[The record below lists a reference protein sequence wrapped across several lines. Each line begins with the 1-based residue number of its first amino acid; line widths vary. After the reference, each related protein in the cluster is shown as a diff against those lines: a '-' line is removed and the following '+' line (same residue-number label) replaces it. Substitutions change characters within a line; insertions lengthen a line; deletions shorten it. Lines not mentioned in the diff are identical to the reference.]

1 MSPAKLS
8 IDYEKEL
15 NEQQLEAVRHID
27 GPLLVIAG
35 AGSGKTR
42 TLVYR
47 VAFLVENRIK
57 AQNILLLTFT
67 RKAAQEMLRRASTL
81 LDERC
86 SDVAGGTY
94 HSFSYLIL
102 RKYADKIGFKRGFT
116 VLDRSDSEDLIN
128 LIRADMGLSLKETR
142 FPRKDTLGDIFSKAA
157 NCLTDATSILEKQ
170 YPQFFH
176 LAEDIEVVRKRYE
189 ETKKDDNLMDY
200 DDLLV
205 YLKELLEKN
214 PGTRERLSSLYR
226 YIMVDEYQ
234 DTNKIQ
240 SSITSLLASGHGNV
254 MAVGDDSQSIY
265 SFRGANFKN
274 IMDFPSLFPGSKIVT
289 IEKNYRSTAP
299 ILSLT
304 NEIISFASEKYSK
317 KLRTDIKGGRKPLFV
332 ETQDENE
339 QSRFVCYK
347 ILELREEGVSLN
359 NMAVLFRAGWHSN
372 DLELELRKFGVPF
385 RKFGGI
391 KFTEASHVKDVLAY
405 LKAFKNPRDAV
416 SWFRILK
423 LIEGIG
429 SKTAQTLHA
438 EIGRKGGIEKI
449 EKRLYSSKNYRSDM
463 EELKKTASFVNDE
476 TTRASDAVRTVL
488 DFYREIFMRVYSED
502 YPKRANDLDSL
513 AVVAER
519 YSSVEEFLTDLTLE
533 PIEKSQAGTTRENDE
548 DEILTLSTVHSA
560 KGLEWHSV
568 FILQLVDGYFPSSY
582 CFEEPEEMEEERR
595 LLYVAATRAK
605 RNLYLV
611 KPGYLNPAR
620 NYFGFSYYGTS
631 QVSRF
636 LSEGRILQ
644 DFVERI
650 SADV

>member
-1 MSPAKLS
+1 MKPFKLL

-15 NEQQLEAVRHID
+15 NEEQLDAVRHVD

-47 VAFLVENRIK
+47 VAFLVENRIQ

-86 SDVAGGTY
+86 SNVAGGTY

-102 RKYADKIGFKRGFT
+102 RKYADRIGFKRGFT

-128 LIRADMGLSLKETR
+128 LIRADIGLSSKETR

-157 NCLTDATSILEKQ
+157 NCLTDATAIVEKQ
-170 YPQFFH
+170 YPQFYH
-176 LAEDIEVVRKRYE
+176 LSEDIEVVRKRYE
-189 ETKKDDNLMDY
+189 ETKKEDNLMDY

-214 PGTRERLSSLYR
+214 PGTREKLSSFYR

-240 SSITSLLASGHGNV
+240 SRITSLLASGHGNV

-274 IMDFPSLFPGSKIVT
+274 IMDFPNLFPGTKIVT

-299 ILSLT
+299 ILNLT

-317 KLRTDIKGGRKPLFV
+317 KLRTDIRGGRKPFFV

-339 QSRFVCYK
+339 QSRFVSYK

-359 NMAVLFRAGWHSN
+359 EMAVLFRAGWHSN
-372 DLELELRKFGVPF
+372 DLELELKKFGIPF

-391 KFTEASHVKDVLAY
+391 KFTDASHVKDVLAY
-405 LKAFKNPRDAV
+405 LKAFKNPKDSV

-429 SKTAQTLHA
+429 SKTAQILHA
-438 EIGRKGGIEKI
+438 EVGRNGGIEKV
-449 EKRLYSSKNYRSDM
+449 EKKLYSSKIYCSVL

-513 AVVAER
+513 VIVAER

-533 PIEKSQAGTTRENDE
+533 PIERSQAGTTRENDE

-560 KGLEWHSV
+560 KGLEWNSV

-644 DFVERI
+644 DFVERVN
-650 SADV
+650 ADV